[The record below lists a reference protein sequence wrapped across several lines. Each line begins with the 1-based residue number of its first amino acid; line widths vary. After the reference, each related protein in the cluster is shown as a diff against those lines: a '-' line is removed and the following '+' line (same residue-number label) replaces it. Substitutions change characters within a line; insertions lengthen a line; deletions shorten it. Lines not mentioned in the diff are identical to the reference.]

1 VVRAT
6 ARPEGLQAWTALCA
20 LVDTVR
26 IAVNRD
32 LQCEA
37 GLTLAENL
45 VLCRVAMAPQQ
56 RLRMVEIAQLLGV
69 AKSAITKTVD
79 RLEDR
84 GLLTRERG
92 TEDRRTVY
100 ALLTERGQ
108 RTFIVAQPAFVSSI
122 DRHFTRALDR
132 SEIHTLSQLASRAPI
147 PAADPGT
154 GSRPARSVSRQRR
167 PPRSRAPRAA
177 NEKTSR

>member
-1 VVRAT
+1 MTKA
-6 ARPEGLQAWTALCA
+6 APRPKGLQAWTALSA

-26 IAVNRD
+26 TAVNRD
-32 LQCEA
+32 LQSEV

-45 VLCRVAMAPQQ
+45 VLCRVAMAPQR

-84 GLLTRERG
+84 GLLARERDP
-92 TEDRRTVY
+92 EDRRTVY
-100 ALLTERGQ
+100 ARLTTRGQ
-108 RTFIVAQPAFVSSI
+108 RTFLAAQPAYVSSI

-132 SEIHTLSQLASRAPI
+132 DEIRTLSQLA
-147 PAADPGT
+147 
-154 GSRPARSVSRQRR
+154 AR
-167 PPRSRAPRAA
+167 
-177 NEKTSR
+177 

>member
-1 VVRAT
+1 MTEAA
-6 ARPEGLQAWTALCA
+6 ARPEGLQAWTALSA

-32 LQCEA
+32 LQHEV

-84 GLLTRERG
+84 GLLARERDPG
-92 TEDRRTVY
+92 DRRTVY
-100 ALLTERGQ
+100 ASLTERGQ
-108 RTFIVAQPAFVSSI
+108 RTFVAAQPAYVSSI
-122 DRHFTRALDR
+122 DRHFTRTLDR
-132 SEIHTLSQLASRAPI
+132 GEVHTLSQLASRAPI
-147 PAADPGT
+147 PAAGPGGGPQPARPGT
-154 GSRPARSVSRQRR
+154 PAPS
-167 PPRSRAPRAA
+167 PAA
-177 NEKTSR
+177 SPGT